1 MPAMGSVAPEKRPV
15 DAPPPQ
21 LRAGGTGK
29 PGRKWL
35 VVLVSTLAVVLVGG
49 LSLGSVYAVSVGR
62 SVDTNLQRTNSM
74 PAETPTTPRKQ
85 APSQTGTTSRVDAKP
100 RPAPTENGALNI
112 VLIGADDA
120 AGGASRS
127 DALMVLHLD
136 ADRRHAYLISFP
148 RDMYVSIPEHGR
160 NKINAAYAFGGTAL
174 TVRTLEG
181 LLETRMDHVAVIDF
195 HGFTELTEELGGVQ
209 VATST
214 RRSSGG
220 FRFPS
225 GDITVSGDE
234 ALAYVRQRK
243 ELPNGDLD
251 RAERQRAVML
261 GILTKSLSRE
271 TISNPQRFLAFT
283 SGVARHVTVD
293 DALTI
298 KAIRT
303 IALSLRLGPDDVH
316 LLAGTDLRFRRDPQ
330 RTEHRHRGHQ
340 AAQVDGQRPAARLAG
355 GLRRQAT
362 LSHLASQAMEQRV
375 SLVTLGVA
383 DLDRSRRFY
392 EALGWQAHPGEED
405 VVFFQVNG
413 IVVAF
418 WGRTE
423 LAEDSAVVD
432 SGGWGGVT
440 LAQNVR
446 TVEEVDQ
453 VLALA
458 ERAGATIGRAGAPT
472 FWGGHSGIFIDPDG
486 HPWEVAHNPG
496 WTITGDGRTLLV
508 AE

>member
-1 MPAMGSVAPEKRPV
+1 MSHESVAPEKRPV
-15 DAPPPQ
+15 EAPPPQ
-21 LRAGGTGK
+21 LRAGGKDK

-35 VVLVSTLAVVLVGG
+35 VVLVSILALVLVGG
-49 LSLGSVYAVSVGR
+49 LSFGSVYAVSVGKA
-62 SVDTNLQRTNSM
+62 VDTNLQRTNSM

-85 APSQTGTTSRVDAKP
+85 TASQTGTTSRVDAKP

-160 NKINAAYAFGGTAL
+160 NKINAAYALGGTAL

-181 LLETRMDHVAVIDF
+181 LLDTRMDHVAVIDF
-195 HGFTELTEELGGVQ
+195 HGFIELTEELGGVQ
-209 VATST
+209 VRNEHASV
-214 RRSSGG
+214 SGG

-261 GILTKSLSRE
+261 GILAKGLSRE

-293 DALTI
+293 DALTT
-298 KAIRT
+298 KAIRR
-303 IALSLRLGPDDVH
+303 IALSLRLGPDDVIS
-316 LLAGTDLRFRRDPQ
+316 LQAPISGFGETRNGQSIDIVDTKRLKSMASALRQDSLAG
-330 RTEHRHRGHQ
+330 
-340 AAQVDGQRPAARLAG
+340 
-355 GLRRQAT
+355 
-362 LSHLASQAMEQRV
+362 
-375 SLVTLGVA
+375 
-383 DLDRSRRFY
+383 Y
-392 EALGWQAHPGEED
+392 
-405 VVFFQVNG
+405 VVKP
-413 IVVAF
+413 
-418 WGRTE
+418 R
-423 LAEDSAVVD
+423 
-432 SGGWGGVT
+432 
-440 LAQNVR
+440 
-446 TVEEVDQ
+446 
-453 VLALA
+453 
-458 ERAGATIGRAGAPT
+458 
-472 FWGGHSGIFIDPDG
+472 
-486 HPWEVAHNPG
+486 
-496 WTITGDGRTLLV
+496 
-508 AE
+508 